1 MARVSRRFEGVRSVL
16 CERRNGGH
24 MCNVDGSPVFVSSV
38 EFSEP
43 WRKVSGDSWIA
54 VEYRSGYC
62 FLEDG
67 LLRCTPG
74 RKPKFP
80 VRPLRI
86 SPVHESIAPPSFRPE
101 RLNVRYAW

>member
-16 CERRNGGH
+16 CERRDGGH

-43 WRKVSGDSWIA
+43 WRKVSGDSWVA

-62 FLEDG
+62 FLED
-67 LLRCTPG
+67 
-74 RKPKFP
+74 
-80 VRPLRI
+80 RI